1 METMK
6 TTYATFDIAEY
17 LDNDEVIA
25 EYLSVAAA
33 NKNPDVFIAAIGD
46 VAKAKGMASIA
57 KTAGLGRESLYK
69 ALRKGARPR
78 FDTINAVLHAI
89 GAKFTVTSA
98 DPS

>member
-1 METMK
+1 MK

-25 EYLSVAAA
+25 EYLSLAAA
-33 NKNPDVFIAAIGD
+33 DNNPDVFIAALGD

-69 ALRKGARPR
+69 ALRTGARPR
-78 FDTINAVLHAI
+78 FETINAVLHAI

>member
-1 METMK
+1 MTGLCTGLFVK

-17 LDNDEVIA
+17 LDNDEV
-25 EYLSVAAA
+25 
-33 NKNPDVFIAAIGD
+33 IAAIGD

>member
-1 METMK
+1 MK

-17 LDNDEVIA
+17 LDNDKVIA
-25 EYLSVAAA
+25 EYLSLSAAD
-33 NKNPDVFIAAIGD
+33 KNPDVFIAALGD

-69 ALRKGARPR
+69 ALRQGTRPR
-78 FDTINAVLHAI
+78 FETINAVLHAI